1 MKNNDDKYSFNS
13 KNKEYPIHF
22 HWQGLINITLDQA
35 KKIRK
40 SLDTAITKTEEAKKL
55 ACRKC
60 GHNLG
65 HMKVKGPVSAL
76 LVPGKSF
83 DIKCP
88 KCKTV
93 HAIEV
98 KL

>member
-1 MKNNDDKYSFNS
+1 MKSDGYSFNS
-13 KNKEYPIHF
+13 KNKKYPIRHNGM
-22 HWQGLINITLDQA
+22 GLVDMTVIEA
-35 KKIRK
+35 KKILR
-40 SLDTAITKTEEAKKL
+40 SLDKAIQKAEEAKKL
-55 ACRKC
+55 ACKKC

-76 LVPGKSF
+76 LVPGKTF

-88 KCKTV
+88 KCKSV
-93 HAIEV
+93 HTLEV